1 MIELGNLHG
10 VEVAIEKLADHGR
23 ATSYRALYK
32 AGHAVACKAWEM
44 NQALHG
50 PLHALPTVRGAG
62 PDAVAVG
69 HPRIRPQTR
78 AVVRK
83 HLELAKRAMWP
94 QALQGDGTC

>member
-1 MIELGNLHG
+1 MIELRNLHG

-50 PLHALPTVRGAG
+50 PLHALPTVRKAG
-62 PDAVAVG
+62 SG
-69 HPRIRPQTR
+69 SRRGR
-78 AVVRK
+78 AP
-83 HLELAKRAMWP
+83 AYPPAD
-94 QALQGDGTC
+94 QGGRTEAS

>member
-1 MIELGNLHG
+1 MIELRNLHG
-10 VEVAIEKLADHGR
+10 VEVALERFTDHGR
-23 ATSYRALYK
+23 ATAYRSLYV
-32 AGHAVACKAWEM
+32 AGRSVACKAWEM
-44 NQALHG
+44 NVALHG

-78 AVVRK
+78 AIVRK
-83 HLELAKRAMWP
+83 HLNLAKRAVWP